1 MHYSTREFW
10 KVKGIHK
17 IFIFF
22 SRSKKRGMVSFWDSS
37 RKAVAGGVG
46 RIVAIMVGA
55 ASVTAVKLWRRKGV
69 TSSVAFADSFL
80 SRGSQGRRRKS
91 SSFAKKPSPRGEGGT
106 AAAVTDEVGRE
117 SLRQP
122 IRSAAEKSCCII
134 RGGRTLNFGASVGGL
149 RLRGAN
155 SFIITAVKL
164 RRGVRCPLISRL
176 SPTASPQGEARELTE
191 QKNHLF

>member
-22 SRSKKRGMVSFWDSS
+22 SRSKKTGNGQFF
-37 RKAVAGGVG
+37 
-46 RIVAIMVGA
+46 GA
-55 ASVTAVKLWRRKGV
+55 A
-69 TSSVAFADSFL
+69 
-80 SRGSQGRRRKS
+80 
-91 SSFAKKPSPRGEGGT
+91 
-106 AAAVTDEVGRE
+106 VGKRLPVGWGE

-122 IRSAAEKSCCII
+122 IRSAAEKACCII
-134 RGGRTLNFGASVGGL
+134 RGGRTLNFGAAVGGL

-164 RRGVRCPLISRL
+164 RRGGEVPPHQSAFADSFLSRG
-176 SPTASPQGEARELTE
+176 SQGARAYREKEPSFLRIEKIAKKNGENRLTE
-191 QKNHLF
+191 ANAFSII

>member
-1 MHYSTREFW
+1 
-10 KVKGIHK
+10 
-17 IFIFF
+17 
-22 SRSKKRGMVSFWDSS
+22 MVSFWDSS

-46 RIVAIMVGA
+46 RIVAVMVGA

-69 TSSVAFADSFL
+69 TSSVACATASPQ
-80 SRGSQGRRRKS
+80 GEAGGRRRKS
-91 SSFAKKPSPRGEGGT
+91 GSFAKKPSPRGEGGT

-122 IRSAAEKSCCII
+122 IRSAAEKACCII
-134 RGGRTLNFGASVGGL
+134 RGGRTLNFGAAVGGL

-164 RRGVRCPLISRL
+164 RRGGEVPPHQSAFADSFLSRG
-176 SPTASPQGEARELTE
+176 SQGGKSIQGKRTIFFE
-191 QKNHLF
+191 N

>member
-17 IFIFF
+17 IFIIF
-22 SRSKKRGMVSFWDSS
+22 SRSKKRGMVSFLG
-37 RKAVAGGVG
+37 RTAGKRFSVG
-46 RIVAIMVGA
+46 RCVWHYREVAARMRCHLISLLRRQLPLKGKPGA
-55 ASVTAVKLWRRKGV
+55 AAEKRLLR
-69 TSSVAFADSFL
+69 
-80 SRGSQGRRRKS
+80 
-91 SSFAKKPSPRGEGGT
+91 KKPSPRGEGGT

-122 IRSAAEKSCCII
+122 IRSVEEKSCCII
-134 RGGRTLNFGASVGGL
+134 RGGRTLNFGAAVGGL

-164 RRGVRCPLISRL
+164 WRGRDATSSVGVRRQLPLKGKPGSLQSKRTIFF
-176 SPTASPQGEARELTE
+176 E
-191 QKNHLF
+191 N

>member
-22 SRSKKRGMVSFWDSS
+22 SRSKKRGNGQFFWRTAGKRFSVGRCVWHCREVAARVRCHLIS
-37 RKAVAGGVG
+37 LLRRQLPLKGKPGAVAG
-46 RIVAIMVGA
+46 
-55 ASVTAVKLWRRKGV
+55 
-69 TSSVAFADSFL
+69 
-80 SRGSQGRRRKS
+80 S

-122 IRSAAEKSCCII
+122 IRSAAEKTCCII

-164 RRGVRCPLISRL
+164 WRG
-176 SPTASPQGEARELTE
+176 
-191 QKNHLF
+191 

>member
-22 SRSKKRGMVSFWDSS
+22 SRSKKRGNGQFFWRTAGKRFSVGRCVWHCREVAARVRCHLIS
-37 RKAVAGGVG
+37 LLRRQLPLKGKPGAVAG
-46 RIVAIMVGA
+46 
-55 ASVTAVKLWRRKGV
+55 
-69 TSSVAFADSFL
+69 
-80 SRGSQGRRRKS
+80 S

-122 IRSAAEKSCCII
+122 IRSVEEKSCCII

-164 RRGVRCPLISRL
+164 WRGRDVTSSVACADSFPSRG
-176 SPTASPQGEARELTE
+176 SQGAYRAKEP
-191 QKNHLF
+191 FF

>member
-1 MHYSTREFW
+1 MSPHQSLARQLPL
-10 KVKGIHK
+10 KGK
-17 IFIFF
+17 P
-22 SRSKKRGMVSFWDSS
+22 G
-37 RKAVAGGVG
+37 AVAG
-46 RIVAIMVGA
+46 
-55 ASVTAVKLWRRKGV
+55 
-69 TSSVAFADSFL
+69 
-80 SRGSQGRRRKS
+80 S

-122 IRSAAEKSCCII
+122 IRSAAEKTCCII

-164 RRGVRCPLISRL
+164 WRGRDATSSVACA
-176 SPTASPQGEARELTE
+176 TASPQGEARGARAYREKEPSFLRIEKIAKKNGENRLTE
-191 QKNHLF
+191 ANAFSII